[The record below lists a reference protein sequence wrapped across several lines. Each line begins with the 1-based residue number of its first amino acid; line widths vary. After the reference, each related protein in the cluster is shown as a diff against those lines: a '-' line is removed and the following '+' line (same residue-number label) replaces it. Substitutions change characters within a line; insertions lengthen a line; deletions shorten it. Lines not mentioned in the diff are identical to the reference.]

1 MIIFIYK
8 LRHFVG
14 KYFWYVMCFEKVE
27 IVDSN
32 NDENKIEKHEKNLW
46 MNLPDHKKKSKG

>member
-1 MIIFIYK
+1 MTTSIHK

-14 KYFWYVMCFEKVE
+14 KYVWYVMCFEKVE

-32 NDENKIEKHEKNLW
+32 NDENKI
-46 MNLPDHKKKSKG
+46 DKGAAE

>member
-32 NDENKIEKHEKNLW
+32 NDENKI
-46 MNLPDHKKKSKG
+46 DKGAEE